1 MPHVSFMR
9 DQGSPL
15 VSPSN
20 GIIFRNV
27 RVFPGHGAIL
37 PGPRD
42 VRIDGTTITSVDAV
56 GDVAPD
62 HDVTSIDG
70 AGRVLMP
77 GLIDAHW
84 HAAFAAVSAQVA
96 MTCDVGYLHLAAGR
110 EAGHT
115 LMRGFTTVRDA
126 GGPTFALKRAIDEG
140 LLPGPR
146 ILPSGAFISQTSGH
160 GDFRSRHEV
169 PRDPCSHLSH
179 IEIMGGSTIADGVP
193 EVLRAVREQLML
205 GASQIKLMAG
215 GGLASSYDPIDVTEY
230 TESEMRAAVEA
241 AENWGTYVMVHAYT
255 PRAIAQAIRAGVRCI
270 EHGHLIDEAT
280 VELMAEHDVW
290 WSLQPFLDDE
300 DAIENPNPANRARQ
314 LEVSAGTDRAYA
326 LARKHGVRIGWGTDT
341 LFDADLARR
350 QGKQLAKMSRW
361 FTPAEVLTM
370 ATSGN
375 ADLLALAGPRHPYP
389 GVLGRVEPG
398 ALADLL
404 LVGGDPL
411 ADLSLLAGPERNL
424 SVIMKD
430 GVIHKNTLA

>member
-1 MPHVSFMR
+1 MS
-9 DQGSPL
+9 QS
-15 VSPSN
+15 S
-20 GIIFRNV
+20 GIVFRNV
-27 RVFPGHGAIL
+27 RVFPGHGETL
-37 PGPRD
+37 SGPHD
-42 VRIDGTTITSVDAV
+42 VRVDGATITSIAAV
-56 GDVAPD
+56 ADGAPD
-62 HDVTSIDG
+62 QGVTVIDG

-96 MTCDVGYLHLAAGR
+96 MTCDIGYLHLAAGR
-110 EAGHT
+110 EAGQT
-115 LMRGFTTVRDA
+115 LLRGFTTVRDA

-140 LLPGPR
+140 VVAGPR

-160 GDFRSRHEV
+160 GDFRMRHEV

-270 EHGHLIDEAT
+270 EHGHLTDEAT
-280 VELMAEHDVW
+280 VELMAEHEVW

-300 DAIENPNPANRARQ
+300 DAIQNPNPANRARQ

-326 LARKHGVRIGWGTDT
+326 LARKHGIRIAWGTDT

-370 ATSGN
+370 ATSDN
-375 ADLLALAGPRHPYP
+375 ADLLALSGPRHPYP
-389 GVLGRVEPG
+389 GVLGRIEPG
-398 ALADLL
+398 AWADIL
-404 LVGGDPL
+404 LVDGDPL
-411 ADLSLLAGPERNL
+411 ADLSLLADPDQNL

>member
-1 MPHVSFMR
+1 MS
-9 DQGSPL
+9 QGSRI
-15 VSPSN
+15 V
-20 GIIFRNV
+20 FRNV
-27 RVFPGHGAIL
+27 RVFPGHGTAL
-37 PGPRD
+37 SGPQD
-42 VRIDGTTITSVDAV
+42 VRVDGSTITSLGPVVGGPVDP
-56 GDVAPD
+56 G
-62 HDVTSIDG
+62 VTVIEG

-110 EAGHT
+110 EAGRT

-160 GDFRSRHEV
+160 GDFRARHEV

-179 IEIMGGSTIADGVP
+179 IETMGGSAIADGVP

-205 GASQIKLMAG
+205 GASQIKVMAG

-230 TESEMRAAVEA
+230 TEPEVRAAVEA

-280 VELMAEHDVW
+280 VEMMAEHDVW

-300 DAIENPNPANRARQ
+300 DAIQNPNPANRVRQ
-314 LEVSAGTDRAYA
+314 LEVSAGTDRAYE

-341 LFDADLARR
+341 LFDAGLASR
-350 QGKQLAKMSRW
+350 QGKQLAKMTRW

-375 ADLLALAGPRHPYP
+375 ADLLSLSGPRHPYP

-404 LVGGDPL
+404 LVDGDPL
-411 ADLSLLAGPERNL
+411 GDLSLLADPNQNL

>member
-1 MPHVSFMR
+1 MST
-9 DQGSPL
+9 SA
-15 VSPSN
+15 
-20 GIIFRNV
+20 GILFRNV
-27 RVFPGHGAIL
+27 RVFPGYGDAASH
-37 PGPRD
+37 PQD
-42 VRIDGTTITSVDAV
+42 VRIDGATITSI
-56 GDVAPD
+56 GPVADGPAD
-62 HDVTSIDG
+62 RDLTVIDG
-70 AGRVLMP
+70 TGRVLIP

-84 HAAFAAVSAQVA
+84 HMAFASVSAEIA

-110 EAGHT
+110 EAGET

-126 GGPTFALKRAIDEG
+126 GGPTFAIKRAIDEG

-160 GDFRSRHEV
+160 GDFRMRHEV
-169 PRDPCSHLSH
+169 PRDPCRHLSH

-255 PRAIAQAIRAGVRCI
+255 PRAIAQAVRAGVRCI

-300 DAIENPNPANRARQ
+300 DAIQNPNPANRARQ
-314 LEVSAGTDRAYA
+314 VEVSAGTDRAYA

-350 QGKQLAKMSRW
+350 QGKQLAKMTRW

-375 ADLLALAGPRHPYP
+375 ADLLSLSGPRHPYP
-389 GVLGRVEPG
+389 GVLGRIDPG
-398 ALADLL
+398 AWADVL
-404 LVGGDPL
+404 LVDGDPL
-411 ADLSLLAGPERNL
+411 SDLTLLADPDQNL
-424 SVIMKD
+424 SVIVKD
-430 GVIHKNTLA
+430 GVIHKNRLA

>member
-1 MPHVSFMR
+1 M
-9 DQGSPL
+9 L
-15 VSPSN
+15 PSS
-20 GIIFRNV
+20 GIVFRNA
-27 RVFPGHGAIL
+27 RVFPGHGESL
-37 PGPRD
+37 LEPCD
-42 VRIDGTTITSVDAV
+42 VRIDGSTITSVGA
-56 GDVAPD
+56 VAPGAD
-62 HDVTSIDG
+62 DADLMIIDG
-70 AGRVLMP
+70 SGQVLMP

-84 HAAFAAVSAQVA
+84 HAAFAAISAPEA
-96 MTCDVGYLHLAAGR
+96 MTCDVGYLYLAAGR
-110 EAGHT
+110 EAGRT

-126 GGPTFALKRAIDEG
+126 GGPTFAVKRAIDEG
-140 LLPGPR
+140 VVTGPR

-160 GDFRSRHEV
+160 GDFRMRHEV
-169 PRDPCSHLSH
+169 PRDPCGHLSH
-179 IEIMGGSTIADGVP
+179 IELMGGSAIADGVP

-255 PRAIAQAIRAGVRCI
+255 PRAIAQAVRAGVRCI

-280 VELMAEHDVW
+280 VALMAENDVW

-300 DAIENPNPANRARQ
+300 DAISNPNPANRARQ

-326 LARKHGVRIGWGTDT
+326 LARKHGIRLGWGTDT

-375 ADLLALAGPRHPYP
+375 ADLLGLSGPRHPYP
-389 GVLGRVEPG
+389 GVLGRIEPG
-398 ALADLL
+398 ALADIL
-404 LVGGDPL
+404 LVDGDPL
-411 ADLSLLAGPERNL
+411 TDLSLVADPDRHF

-430 GVIHKNTLA
+430 GVIHKRQAAGAG

>member
-1 MPHVSFMR
+1 VP
-9 DQGSPL
+9 QN
-15 VSPSN
+15 N
-20 GIIFRNV
+20 GIVFRNV
-27 RVFPGHGAIL
+27 RVFPGDGATL
-37 PGPRD
+37 SGPHD
-42 VRIDGTTITSVDAV
+42 VRVDGETITSI
-56 GDVAPD
+56 DVAAAGAPD
-62 HDVTSIDG
+62 QGATTIDG

-84 HAAFAAVSAQVA
+84 HAAFAAVSVQVA

-110 EAGHT
+110 EAGRT
-115 LMRGFTTVRDA
+115 LLRGFTTVRDA
-126 GGPTFALKRAIDEG
+126 GGPTFAVKRAIDEG

-169 PRDPCSHLSH
+169 PRDPCGHLSH
-179 IEIMGGSTIADGVP
+179 IELMGGSAIADGVP

-300 DAIENPNPANRARQ
+300 DAIQNPNPANRARQ

-326 LARKHGVRIGWGTDT
+326 LARKHGVRVGWGTDT

-375 ADLLALAGPRHPYP
+375 ADLLALSGPRHPYP

-404 LVGGDPL
+404 LVDGDPL
-411 ADLSLLAGPERNL
+411 TDLSLLADPDQNL

>member
-1 MPHVSFMR
+1 MPQS
-9 DQGSPL
+9 L
-15 VSPSN
+15 
-20 GIIFRNV
+20 GIVFRNV
-27 RVFPGHGAIL
+27 RVFPGHGDAL
-37 PGPRD
+37 SGPQD
-42 VRIDGTTITSVDAV
+42 VRVDGTTITYVGAV
-56 GDVAPD
+56 ADTPQDPD
-62 HDVTSIDG
+62 FTVIDG
-70 AGRVLMP
+70 TGRVLMP

-84 HAAFAAVSAQVA
+84 HTAFAAVSVEVA

-110 EAGHT
+110 EAGNT

-126 GGPTFALKRAIDEG
+126 GGPAFALKRAIDEG
-140 LLPGPR
+140 LVAGPR

-160 GDFRSRHEV
+160 GDFRMRHEV
-169 PRDPCSHLSH
+169 PRDPCRHLSH
-179 IEIMGGSTIADGVP
+179 IEIMGGSAIADGVP

-270 EHGHLIDEAT
+270 EHGHLVDEAT

-300 DAIENPNPANRARQ
+300 DAIQNPNAANRARQ

-326 LARKHGVRIGWGTDT
+326 LARKHDVRIGWGTDT
-341 LFDADLARR
+341 LFDAGLARR
-350 QGKQLAKMSRW
+350 QGRQLAKMSRW
-361 FTPAEVLTM
+361 FTPAEVLAM

-375 ADLLALAGPRHPYP
+375 ADLLALSGPRHP
-389 GVLGRVEPG
+389 
-398 ALADLL
+398 
-404 LVGGDPL
+404 
-411 ADLSLLAGPERNL
+411 
-424 SVIMKD
+424 
-430 GVIHKNTLA
+430 

>member
-1 MPHVSFMR
+1 MS
-9 DQGSPL
+9 Q
-15 VSPSN
+15 SN
-20 GIIFRNV
+20 GIVFQNV
-27 RVFPGHGAIL
+27 RVFPGHGEAL
-37 PGPRD
+37 TGPQD
-42 VRIDGTTITSVDAV
+42 VRVDGTTITSIGPASDPALYADLTV
-56 GDVAPD
+56 
-62 HDVTSIDG
+62 IDG
-70 AGRVLMP
+70 SGQVLIP

-160 GDFRSRHEV
+160 GDFRSRNEV
-169 PRDPCSHLSH
+169 PRDPCRHLSH
-179 IEIMGGSTIADGVP
+179 IEIMGGSAIADGVP

-230 TESEMRAAVEA
+230 TESEMRSAVEA

-255 PRAIAQAIRAGVRCI
+255 PRAVAQAIRAGVRCI

-300 DAIENPNPANRARQ
+300 DAIQNPNPANRARQ

-341 LFDADLARR
+341 LFDADLASR

-375 ADLLALAGPRHPYP
+375 ADLLALSGPRHPYA
-389 GVLGRVEPG
+389 GVLGRVEAG
-398 ALADLL
+398 ALADLV
-404 LVGGDPL
+404 LVDGDPL
-411 ADLSLLAGPERNL
+411 ADLSLLANPEQNL
-424 SVIMKD
+424 PVIMKD
-430 GVIHKNTLA
+430 GVIHKNALA

>member
-1 MPHVSFMR
+1 MSQSSTIV
-9 DQGSPL
+9 
-15 VSPSN
+15 
-20 GIIFRNV
+20 FRNV
-27 RVFPGHGAIL
+27 RVFPGHGTAL
-37 PGPRD
+37 SGPQD
-42 VRIDGTTITSVDAV
+42 VRVDGSTITSLGPVVGGPVDP
-56 GDVAPD
+56 G
-62 HDVTSIDG
+62 VTVIEG

-110 EAGHT
+110 EAGRT

-160 GDFRSRHEV
+160 GDFRARHEV

-179 IEIMGGSTIADGVP
+179 IETMGGSTIADGVP

-205 GASQIKLMAG
+205 GASQIKVMAG

-230 TESEMRAAVEA
+230 TEPEVRAAVEA

-270 EHGHLIDEAT
+270 EHGHLTDEAT
-280 VELMAEHDVW
+280 VEMMAEHDVW

-300 DAIENPNPANRARQ
+300 DAIQNPNPANRVRQ
-314 LEVSAGTDRAYA
+314 LEVSAGTDRAYE

-341 LFDADLARR
+341 LFDAGLASR
-350 QGKQLAKMSRW
+350 QGKQLAKMTRW

-375 ADLLALAGPRHPYP
+375 ADLLSLSGPRHPYP

-398 ALADLL
+398 ALADLV
-404 LVGGDPL
+404 LVDGDPL
-411 ADLSLLAGPERNL
+411 ADLSLLADPDQNL

>member
-1 MPHVSFMR
+1 MS
-9 DQGSPL
+9 Q
-15 VSPSN
+15 SN
-20 GIIFRNV
+20 GIVFQNV
-27 RVFPGHGAIL
+27 RVFPGHGEAL
-37 PGPRD
+37 TGPQD
-42 VRIDGTTITSVDAV
+42 VRVDGTTITSIGPVCDPALYADLTV
-56 GDVAPD
+56 
-62 HDVTSIDG
+62 IDG
-70 AGRVLMP
+70 TGQVLIP

-84 HAAFAAVSAQVA
+84 HAAFAAVSVQVA
-96 MTCDVGYLHLAAGR
+96 MTCDLGYLHLAAGR

-160 GDFRSRHEV
+160 GDFRSRNEV
-169 PRDPCSHLSH
+169 PRDPCRHLSH
-179 IEIMGGSTIADGVP
+179 IEIMGGSAIADGVP

-255 PRAIAQAIRAGVRCI
+255 PRAVAQAIRAGVRCI

-300 DAIENPNPANRARQ
+300 DAIQNPNPANRARQ

-341 LFDADLARR
+341 LFDADLASR

-375 ADLLALAGPRHPYP
+375 ADLLALSGPRHPYP
-389 GVLGRVEPG
+389 GVLGRVEAG

-404 LVGGDPL
+404 LVDGDPL
-411 ADLSLLAGPERNL
+411 ADLSLLANPDQNL
-424 SVIMKD
+424 PVIMKD
-430 GVIHKNTLA
+430 GVIHKNALA

>member
-1 MPHVSFMR
+1 VP
-9 DQGSPL
+9 QN
-15 VSPSN
+15 N
-20 GIIFRNV
+20 GIVFRNV
-27 RVFPGHGAIL
+27 RVFPGDGDTL
-37 PGPRD
+37 SGPHD
-42 VRIDGTTITSVDAV
+42 VRVDDATITSIDAV
-56 GDVAPD
+56 ASAAPD
-62 HDVTSIDG
+62 QGVTVIDG

-96 MTCDVGYLHLAAGR
+96 MTCDIGYLHLAAGR
-110 EAGHT
+110 EAGRT

-140 LLPGPR
+140 VVPGPR
-146 ILPSGAFISQTSGH
+146 IFPSGAFISQTSGH
-160 GDFRSRHEV
+160 GDFRMRHEV

-230 TESEMRAAVEA
+230 TESEMHAAVEA

-280 VELMAEHDVW
+280 VELMAEHEVW

-300 DAIENPNPANRARQ
+300 DAIQNPNPANRARQ
-314 LEVSAGTDRAYA
+314 LEVSAGTDRAYS
-326 LARKHGVRIGWGTDT
+326 LARKHGIRIGWGTDT

-350 QGKQLAKMSRW
+350 QGKQLAKMTRW

-375 ADLLALAGPRHPYP
+375 ADLLSLSGPRHPYP
-389 GVLGRVEPG
+389 GVLGRIEPG
-398 ALADLL
+398 AWADIL
-404 LVGGDPL
+404 LVDGDPL
-411 ADLSLLAGPERNL
+411 ADLSLLADPDQNL

>member
-1 MPHVSFMR
+1 MPQS
-9 DQGSPL
+9 L
-15 VSPSN
+15 
-20 GIIFRNV
+20 GIVFRNV
-27 RVFPGHGAIL
+27 RVFPGHGDAL
-37 PGPRD
+37 SGPQD
-42 VRIDGTTITSVDAV
+42 VRVDGTTITYVGAV
-56 GDVAPD
+56 ADTPQDPD
-62 HDVTSIDG
+62 FTVIDG
-70 AGRVLMP
+70 TGRVLMP

-84 HAAFAAVSAQVA
+84 HTAFAAVSVEVA

-110 EAGHT
+110 EAGNT

-126 GGPTFALKRAIDEG
+126 GGPAFALKRAIDEG
-140 LLPGPR
+140 LVAGPR

-160 GDFRSRHEV
+160 GDFRMRHEV
-169 PRDPCSHLSH
+169 PRDPCRHLSH
-179 IEIMGGSTIADGVP
+179 IEIMGGSAIADGVP

-270 EHGHLIDEAT
+270 EHGHLVDEAT

-300 DAIENPNPANRARQ
+300 DAIQNPNAANRARQ

-326 LARKHGVRIGWGTDT
+326 LARKHDVRIGWGTDT
-341 LFDADLARR
+341 LFDAGLARR
-350 QGKQLAKMSRW
+350 QGRQLAKMSRW
-361 FTPAEVLTM
+361 FTPAEVLAM

-375 ADLLALAGPRHPYP
+375 ADLLALSGPRHPYP
-389 GVLGRVEPG
+389 GVLGRVEAG

-411 ADLSLLAGPERNL
+411 VDLSLLADPDRNL

>member
-1 MPHVSFMR
+1 MST
-9 DQGSPL
+9 SP
-15 VSPSN
+15 
-20 GIIFRNV
+20 GILFRNV
-27 RVFPGHGAIL
+27 RVFPGYGDAASHSQ
-37 PGPRD
+37 D
-42 VRIDGTTITSVDAV
+42 VRIDGATITSI
-56 GDVAPD
+56 GPVADGPAD
-62 HDVTSIDG
+62 RDLTVIDG
-70 AGRVLMP
+70 TGRVLIP

-84 HAAFAAVSAQVA
+84 HMAFAAVSAEIA

-110 EAGHT
+110 EAGET

-126 GGPTFALKRAIDEG
+126 GGPTFAIKRAIDEG

-160 GDFRSRHEV
+160 GDFRMRHEV
-169 PRDPCSHLSH
+169 PRDPCRHLSH

-255 PRAIAQAIRAGVRCI
+255 PRAIAQAVRAGVRCI

-280 VELMAEHDVW
+280 VELMAKHDVW

-300 DAIENPNPANRARQ
+300 DAIQNPNPANRARQ
-314 LEVSAGTDRAYA
+314 VDVSAGTDRAYA

-350 QGKQLAKMSRW
+350 QGKQLAKMTRW

-375 ADLLALAGPRHPYP
+375 ADLLSLSGPRHPYP
-389 GVLGRVEPG
+389 GVLGRIDPG
-398 ALADLL
+398 AWADVL
-404 LVGGDPL
+404 LVDGDPL
-411 ADLSLLAGPERNL
+411 SDLTLLADPDQNL
-424 SVIMKD
+424 SVIVKD
-430 GVIHKNTLA
+430 GVIHKNRLA